1 MKLDFPQV
9 HEKVLRAYVSFGG
22 TQYFRAFRNEILKA
36 NGWEYSE
43 YENECL
49 VKLTDTSN

>member
-1 MKLDFPQV
+1 MKLEFSQV

-36 NGWEYSE
+36 SGWTYPE
-43 YENECL
+43 YESVCANSFTNES
-49 VKLTDTSN
+49 K